1 MIGGARTLLLW
12 SSFLA
17 ALALVLWAVFAGDWI
32 EIALLGA
39 AAAGVALTAALM
51 LLGRGGAP
59 GSDLDAE
66 RAVPELS
73 VTTAWTAAAIGA
85 IVLGLQFGV
94 WLVEIG
100 CGMLVLGVAG
110 LVREHRSA
118 PRRTERS
125 R

>member
-17 ALALVLWAVFAGDWI
+17 TLAIVLWAVFGGEWI
-32 EIALLGA
+32 EIALLA
-39 AAAGVALTAALM
+39 AAATGVALTATAM
-51 LLGRGGAP
+51 LVRRAAAP
-59 GSDLDAE
+59 GSDPDVE
-66 RAVPELS
+66 RPVPELS
-73 VTTAWTAAAIGA
+73 VTTAWTAAAVCA

-100 CGMLVLGVAG
+100 CGMLVLGVLG

-118 PRRTERS
+118 PRGTRRGE
-125 R
+125 